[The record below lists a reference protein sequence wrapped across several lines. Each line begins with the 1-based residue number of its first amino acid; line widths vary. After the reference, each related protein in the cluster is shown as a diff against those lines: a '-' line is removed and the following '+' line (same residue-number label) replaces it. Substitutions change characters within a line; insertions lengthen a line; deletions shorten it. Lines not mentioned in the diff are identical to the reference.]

1 MLSIIATLFS
11 GGKDSTLALHK
22 AYALGIK
29 TDLLIT
35 FKPENPYSYMFHK
48 INIDLTAL
56 QAEALGMKHEM
67 FATNGEKELE
77 LVDLKNALLKNEVKV
92 LITGALASDYQ
103 RSRIESMCKDLG
115 IEHIAPLWHMN
126 PEEELREISEDYN
139 AIVTQVS
146 AEGLDDSFLGRRIDD
161 AMIQRLKEIN
171 RRYRINV
178 AFEGGEA
185 ESFVLDGPLFSK
197 RIEIVRSHTAWDG
210 RTGQYVID
218 DAALKDKHND

>member
-1 MLSIIATLFS
+1 M
-11 GGKDSTLALHK
+11 
-22 AYALGIK
+22 
-29 TDLLIT
+29 
-35 FKPENPYSYMFHK
+35 KPVNAYSYMFHK

-56 QAEALGMKHEM
+56 QAEALNMKHYM
-67 FATNGEKELE
+67 LVTNGEKELE
-77 LVDLKNALLKNEVKV
+77 LADLKNALLKNDVRV

-103 RSRIESMCKDLG
+103 RSRIGSICEELG
-115 IEHIAPLWHMN
+115 IEHIAPLWHMDQ
-126 PEEELREISEDYN
+126 EEELKEISRDYN

-161 AMIQRLKEIN
+161 AMIRRLKELN
-171 RRYRINV
+171 SRYRINM

-197 RIEIVRSHTAWDG
+197 RIEVTRSHTTWDG

-218 DAALKDKHND
+218 DAVLKDKHSD